1 MVSYK
6 HFFTSILFHIIIF
19 LIFSFSL
26 PDNDQ
31 FSPKKMNIGQS
42 INATSVNE
50 FEVTKE
56 IQRIK
61 ALKNQ
66 SKLQEEARLKDLQT
80 KISMQE
86 KKLKAIESKKKNA
99 EERQKKLTEQ
109 SDVTKKEIAKFI
121 DKKKKEQKALEL
133 VAKNRTLIENKN
145 KELKEQNK
153 KLQQQLA
160 ENQLF
165 EQIEREEE
173 NFGDGSNNTAEMDV
187 IALYAKKIE
196 SQIKSNF
203 KILPG
208 QEGLSC
214 TLRINLVRD
223 GSVIGVAILKS
234 SGDSAFDRAAENSV
248 FSVSPFPVP
257 ESDEVFNKMREITF
271 VFSP

>member
-1 MVSYK
+1 
-6 HFFTSILFHIIIF
+6 
-19 LIFSFSL
+19 
-26 PDNDQ
+26 
-31 FSPKKMNIGQS
+31 MNIGQS

-133 VAKNRTLIENKN
+133 VAKNRTLIENEN

-153 KLQQQLA
+153 KLQKQLA

-248 FSVSPFPVP
+248 FAVSPFPVP

>member
-6 HFFTSILFHIIIF
+6 HFFISILFHVIIF

-31 FSPKKMNIGQS
+31 FSPKKMDIGQS

-66 SKLQEEARLKDLQT
+66 SKLQEEARLRDLQT
-80 KISMQE
+80 KVSMQE
-86 KKLKAIESKKKNA
+86 KRLRAIESKKKNA
-99 EERQKKLTEQ
+99 EERQKRLTEQ
-109 SDVTKKEIAKFI
+109 SDVTKKEIARFR

-133 VAKNRTLIENKN
+133 LAKNRTLIENKN
-145 KELKEQNK
+145 KELTEQNK

-165 EQIEREEE
+165 EQIEREEKV
-173 NFGDGSNNTAEMDV
+173 FGDENGNTTEMDV
-187 IALYAKKIE
+187 IDLYAKKIE

-214 TLRINLVRD
+214 TIRINLVRD
-223 GSVIGVAILKS
+223 GSVIGVEILRS
-234 SGDSAFDRAAENSV
+234 SGNSAFDRAAENSV
-248 FSVSPFPVP
+248 FAVSPFPVP
-257 ESDEVFNKMREITF
+257 ASDEVFNKMREITF

>member
-1 MVSYK
+1 M
-6 HFFTSILFHIIIF
+6 
-19 LIFSFSL
+19 
-26 PDNDQ
+26 
-31 FSPKKMNIGQS
+31 
-42 INATSVNE
+42 
-50 FEVTKE
+50 
-56 IQRIK
+56 
-61 ALKNQ
+61 
-66 SKLQEEARLKDLQT
+66 QT

-145 KELKEQNK
+145 KELKEKNK
-153 KLQQQLA
+153 KLQKQLA

-173 NFGDGSNNTAEMDV
+173 NFGDGSNNIAEMDV

-208 QEGLSC
+208 QEGLS
-214 TLRINLVRD
+214 
-223 GSVIGVAILKS
+223 A
-234 SGDSAFDRAAENSV
+234 
-248 FSVSPFPVP
+248 
-257 ESDEVFNKMREITF
+257 
-271 VFSP
+271 

>member
-6 HFFTSILFHIIIF
+6 HFFTSILFHVIIF

-42 INATSVNE
+42 IDATSVNE
-50 FEVTKE
+50 FEVMKE

-86 KKLKAIESKKKNA
+86 KKLKAIESKKKA

-153 KLQQQLA
+153 KLQKQLA

-165 EQIEREEE
+165 EQIERRRK
-173 NFGDGSNNTAEMDV
+173 FW
-187 IALYAKKIE
+187 
-196 SQIKSNF
+196 
-203 KILPG
+203 
-208 QEGLSC
+208 
-214 TLRINLVRD
+214 
-223 GSVIGVAILKS
+223 
-234 SGDSAFDRAAENSV
+234 
-248 FSVSPFPVP
+248 
-257 ESDEVFNKMREITF
+257 
-271 VFSP
+271 

>member
-6 HFFTSILFHIIIF
+6 HFFISILFHVIIF
-19 LIFSFSL
+19 FIFSFSL

-31 FSPKKMNIGQS
+31 FSPKKINIGQPINAIS
-42 INATSVNE
+42 INES
-50 FEVTKE
+50 EVTKE
-56 IQRIK
+56 IHRIK

-66 SKLQEEARLKDLQT
+66 SKIQEEARLKDLQT
-80 KISMQE
+80 KVSTQE
-86 KKLKAIESKKKNA
+86 KILKAMESKKKNA
-99 EERQKKLTEQ
+99 EERRKRLIEQ
-109 SDVTKKEIAKFI
+109 SDATKKEIAKFR
-121 DKKKKEQKALEL
+121 DKKKKEQEALEL
-133 VAKNRTLIENKN
+133 VAKNRSLIENKN

-165 EQIEREEE
+165 EQIEREEKI
-173 NFGDGSNNTAEMDV
+173 FGDEGENSAEID
-187 IALYAKKIE
+187 IIDLYAKKIE

-214 TLRINLVRD
+214 TIRINLVRD
-223 GSVIGVAILKS
+223 GSVIGVEILRS

-248 FSVSPFPVP
+248 FAVSPFPVP
-257 ESDEVFNKMREITF
+257 ESDKVFNKMREITF